1 MITCQELTEMVTDYL
16 EARMETEAR
25 LDFEK
30 HVSLCRHCRAY
41 LDQMQTTTE
50 LIGKMPDEPVPEKV
64 MSEMLDLV
72 RDAKK

>member
-1 MITCQELTEMVTDYL
+1 MINCQELTEMVTDYV
-16 EARMETEAR
+16 EDRMNPEVR

-50 LIGKMPDEPVPEKV
+50 LVGKMPDEPVPEKV
-64 MSEMLDLV
+64 MSEMLGLF
-72 RDAKK
+72 RDANK